1 MFDQEWYPRSS
12 ASAYLNTPKNVKDI
26 RAVLEGNKKN
36 IQKRDLYSRSNGST
50 ENRNVK
56 KVYVKCTLVSVEVK
70 SIHGANNSSLY
81 VQT

>member
-26 RAVLEGNKKN
+26 RAVLEGSKKKV
-36 IQKRDLYSRSNGST
+36 QKRDLYSSSNGST

-56 KVYVKCTLVSVEVK
+56 KVSVNMYVGVC
-70 SIHGANNSSLY
+70 
-81 VQT
+81 